1 MISVITINYNNLE
14 GLKRTIESVFQQ
26 TSSDYEYIIIDGGS
40 KDGSAELIEKHKER
54 FSYWTSEPDG
64 GIYEGMNK
72 GISHATGKYCLFLN
86 SGDEFAEKGVLE
98 KVNIAINGEADF
110 YVGSM
115 LREDWNKGVV
125 IPPKT
130 ISASYMLIRSLPH
143 QSMFIRTELLK
154 NNNFDTKYRIIADW
168 EQQVREI
175 VLNDATYR
183 RLDFDISKFDVLGV
197 SNTKTSESNSE
208 REKATHALFSKSII
222 ESLRGRDKLETKLL
236 YSMSKD
242 TDLQKGFKILTVA
255 LKYIWRGLTSF

>member
-1 MISVITINYNNLE
+1 M
-14 GLKRTIESVFQQ
+14 ESVFKQNS
-26 TSSDYEYIIIDGGS
+26 TDFEYIIIDGGS
-40 KDGSAELIEKHKER
+40 KDGSAELIEKHKEK
-54 FSYWTSEPDG
+54 FSFWTSEPDG

-72 GISHATGKYCLFLN
+72 GISNATGEYCLFLN
-86 SGDEFAEKGVLE
+86 SGDELAENDIIE
-98 KVNIAINGEADF
+98 RVNVAITSEADF

-143 QSMFIRTELLK
+143 QSMFIRTELLRK
-154 NNNFDTKYRIIADW
+154 NNFDTRYRIIADW

-175 VLNDATYR
+175 ILNDATYK
-183 RLDFDISKFDVLGV
+183 RLDFLVSKFDISGV
-197 SNTKTSESNSE
+197 SNTKTAESISE
-208 REKATHALFSKSII
+208 REKATHALLSNRII

-242 TDLQKGFKILTVA
+242 NDLQKGFKILTVA